1 MFELFIAE
9 RYLRAKRKQ
18 VMISVITIISV
29 IGVAAGVM
37 ALVIALAITN
47 GFRNT
52 VQRSLLAATAHVMIL
67 EKTRGEGVLGWQ
79 EVAAKLAQLP
89 GVTSVTPAL
98 YDFASISGPVNSVGV
113 QIKGISVQAEAALPD
128 TLVRLKEGS
137 LEGLRNPDG
146 LPGILLGERLAA
158 QIGAVV
164 GKPVNLTIVNGE
176 ITPFGPR
183 PSVETVRVAGIF
195 ESGVFELD
203 NGWAFMRL
211 ADVQQLWGYRDI
223 VNSIELRLADI
234 YQAEQVARAAGPLIG
249 PDLAATTW
257 QEQNRHILDA
267 FRLERIVTV
276 VTIGLIQ
283 LVAALNILITLVM
296 MVMEKHR
303 DIAILMSMGARAAQ
317 IRKIFLLQGAI
328 IGGTGTVIGLILGY
342 GISFLADR
350 YRWLTLDQEVYSLK
364 YVPLESS
371 WVDGVWIAAAAMTVS
386 LLATLYPAS
395 SATRISPVESMRYE

>member
-1 MFELFIAE
+1 MFELFIAG

-18 VMISVITIISV
+18 VMISVITVISV

-52 VQRSLLAATAHVMIL
+52 VQRSFLAATAHVMIL

-79 EVAAKLAQLP
+79 EVAAKLRQLP

-113 QIKGISVQAEAALPD
+113 QIKGISVAADSYLPQ
-128 TLVRLKEGS
+128 TLLRLKEGS
-137 LEGLRNPDG
+137 IEGLRNPEG
-146 LPGILLGERLAA
+146 VPGILLGERLAA

-164 GKPVNLTIVNGE
+164 GKQVNLTIVNGD

-183 PSVETVRVAGIF
+183 PSVENVRVAGIF

-203 NGWAFMRL
+203 SGWAFMTL
-211 ADVQQLWGYRDI
+211 GDVQQLWGYRDI
-223 VNSIELRLADI
+223 VNSIEMNLTDI
-234 YQAEQVARAAGPLIG
+234 YQAEPVAKAAEPIIG

-267 FRLERIVTV
+267 FRLERIVTI

-317 IRKIFLLQGAI
+317 IRKIFFLKGAM
-328 IGGTGTVIGLILGY
+328 IGGIGTILGLLLGY
-342 GISFLADR
+342 TISFFADH
-350 YRWLTLDQEVYSLK
+350 YQWLQLDQEVYSLK
-364 YVPLESS
+364 YVPLESN
-371 WVDGVWIAAAAMTVS
+371 WADAIWIAAAAMAVS
-386 LLATLYPAS
+386 LLATLYPAR
-395 SATRISPVESMRYE
+395 SATRISPVDSMRYE